1 MENQRVKELYSRPAY
16 TTYEVENFKFE
27 TVIKL
32 DGVRY
37 SVNFIIDCEA
47 QLGYDWYTGADLGE
61 VYEVS
66 RLVAQSAT
74 DLDTLKKV
82 TSSEI
87 LERLE
92 AVTDD
97 DDLEDFLL
105 ELEQYV
111 ENEDW

>member
-1 MENQRVKELYSRPAY
+1 MEKQLVKELYCRPSCSM
-16 TTYEVENFKFE
+16 YEVKNFKFE
-27 TVIKL
+27 TVVDL
-32 DGVRY
+32 DGASY

-47 QLGYDWYTGADLGE
+47 QLGYDHDTGSDLGE

-66 RLVAQSAT
+66 RLVAQSAV

-82 TSSEI
+82 SSSEI
-87 LERLE
+87 LKRLE
-92 AVTDD
+92 DATED

>member
-1 MENQRVKELYSRPAY
+1 M
-16 TTYEVENFKFE
+16 YEVENFKFE
-27 TVIKL
+27 TVINL

-37 SVNFIIDCEA
+37 SVIFIIDCEV
-47 QLGYDWYTGADLGE
+47 QLGYDHDTGTDLGE

-87 LERLE
+87 LKRLE
-92 AVTDD
+92 AATDD
-97 DDLEDFLL
+97 DDLEDFLV

-111 ENEDW
+111 ENEEYRYEEEDW